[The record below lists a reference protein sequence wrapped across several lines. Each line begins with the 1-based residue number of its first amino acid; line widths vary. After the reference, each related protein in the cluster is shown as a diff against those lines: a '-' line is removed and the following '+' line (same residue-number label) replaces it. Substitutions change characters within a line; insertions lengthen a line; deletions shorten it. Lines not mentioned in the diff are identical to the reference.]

1 MRLTEAV
8 AQAGWR
14 ARLDLRF
21 ARRGQATILA
31 ARRHVGP
38 LALQKPLYPEGEG
51 VCHAIVLHP
60 PAGIAGGD
68 ELALNVELE
77 PGARALLTTPGAGK
91 WYRSDGR
98 EAGSRLSFVV
108 GEGAVLEWLPQES
121 IIFDGALARMGT
133 EVVLAPGA
141 VFVGWDILCL
151 GRTAAGERF
160 GRGRLRLDTRIVRDG
175 RPLWRERGLLEGGS
189 PWLQAPAGFGG
200 CPVSGTMLVAG
211 PAPSP
216 ELLAACRV
224 VESSSDARWGVTG
237 LPRLLV
243 ARWLG
248 HSGEAARDYFVR
260 LWQRLRPA
268 LLGRAAQ
275 PPRIWAT

>member
-1 MRLTEAV
+1 MRLTEPV
-8 AQAGWR
+8 VQAGWC
-14 ARLDLRF
+14 AELDLRF
-21 ARRGQATILA
+21 ARRGAATILA

-38 LALQKPLYPEGEG
+38 LALQRPLYPEGEG

-68 ELALNVELE
+68 ELTLNVALG

-98 EAGSRLSFVV
+98 QAASRLSFVMA
-108 GEGAVLEWLPQES
+108 EGAVLEWLPQES
-121 IIFDGALARMGT
+121 IVFDGALARMGT
-133 EVVLAPGA
+133 EVALAPGA

-151 GRTAAGERF
+151 GRTASGERF
-160 GRGRLRLDTRIVRDG
+160 GHGRLCLKTRIVRDG
-175 RPLWRERGLLEGGS
+175 RLLWHECGLLEGGS

-211 PAPSP
+211 CAPSP
-216 ELLAACRV
+216 ELLAACRQV
-224 VESSSDARWGVTG
+224 DSAGGARWGVTG
-237 LPRLLV
+237 LPGLLV

-275 PPRIWAT
+275 APRIWAT